1 MDITFTPYDDAIHPI
16 YFYGKET
23 EQDEFLLNYY
33 YEVEDTIKDS
43 LGEIK
48 DDTMVGIINEVF
60 VLTPFEYNKEVFEQL
75 IARLS
80 YVMIKYNYLYVSLS
94 KQQIEYFNISIDEAT
109 DIISEY
115 TNNTGIMFYIYD
127 IMEESE

>member
-1 MDITFTPYDDAIHPI
+1 MDIAFTPYDDAVHPI

-33 YEVEDTIKDS
+33 YEIEDSIRDS
-43 LGEIK
+43 FGEIK

-60 VLTPFEYNKEVFEQL
+60 VLTPFEYNGEVFEQL

-80 YVMIKYNYLYVSLS
+80 YIMIKYNYLYASLS
-94 KQQIEYFNISIDEAT
+94 KQQVEYFNISIDEAA

-115 TNNTGIMFYIYD
+115 TDNTGITIYIYD